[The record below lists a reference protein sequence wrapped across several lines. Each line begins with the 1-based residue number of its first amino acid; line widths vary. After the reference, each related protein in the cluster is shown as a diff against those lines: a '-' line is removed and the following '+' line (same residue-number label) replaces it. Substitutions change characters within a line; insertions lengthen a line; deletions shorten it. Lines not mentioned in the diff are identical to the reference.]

1 MTDYILGSDN
11 QEIPVRNSSNPGGI
25 EATLRR
31 WYNAYKAGEISE
43 HNAGYSIRFD
53 GVTVWR
59 QWDNFSEN
67 EATRFI
73 GSITDLASVF
83 GEDAHLTLEEFLY
96 NDF

>member
-11 QEIPVRNSSNPGGI
+11 QKISVHNPFNPGGI

-31 WYNAYKAGEISE
+31 WYDAYKSGGISRDDAE
-43 HNAGYSIRFD
+43 YCLLFD

-59 QWDNFSEN
+59 KEDNIREN
-67 EATRFI
+67 EATRYI
-73 GSITDLASVF
+73 GSITDLGCLF
-83 GEDAHLTLEEFLY
+83 GENPTRTLHEFLY